1 VILGYFFVVRS
12 ICFQSSSGFTKALF
26 LETFLLMLSRDTLGE
41 SLWLDLWDVGDRG
54 LWESINAFCKVPLFE
69 NLVGELGGSS
79 PKLVLEY
86 ILELVGSIIPK
97 CFTNISCRV
106 STECIILL
114 Q

>member
-1 VILGYFFVVRS
+1 VRS
-12 ICFQSSSGFTKALF
+12 ICFQSSSGFTKAVF
-26 LETFLLMLSRDTLGE
+26 LETFLLMLSLDTLGE
-41 SLWLDLWDVGDRG
+41 SLWLDLWDVRDSR
-54 LWESINAFCKVPLFE
+54 LWESINAVCKVALLE
-69 NLVGELGGSS
+69 NLFWELGGSS

-86 ILELVGSIIPK
+86 ILVLVGSIIPK